1 MHSKTFTRSV
11 MTLALGFGLAGTLAP
26 ASLLAAPVGNMATSA
41 DNRWSLD
48 IGVERSRR
56 EMTQRGDAEAGS
68 DSFSTGGDRLNGGD
82 LSFDETPINGGGTRT
97 ISEGFNGLKAD
108 EEQTDLFAQLNY
120 AVTPR
125 IELYGRVGATQSRLT
140 NFSSF
145 NPYRE
150 DSESFTENGPTRS
163 DRFEHSSISQN
174 DGDYHQSGSTDVGWL
189 AAVGGRFNLHE
200 WNERGVALNLDV
212 MYQIRNAGGGWD
224 TYSPFFFGGENDVVS
239 VDGHKSSEWH
249 AALVLERVVGDF
261 RPYGGLKYA
270 RVKSEYDLVRTSEF
284 EELDGST
291 GKLRLRNQRE
301 LGFLGGM
308 EYRMTP
314 AMSILGEIR
323 AGDETA
329 LNLGVR
335 YRFN

>member
-41 DNRWSLD
+41 DNRWSLS

-56 EMTQRGDAEAGS
+56 EMSQNGDAEVGS
-68 DSFSTGGDRLNGGD
+68 VTSTSPNGDRL
-82 LSFDETPINGGGTRT
+82 DEGPISDGPINGGGGGQTFT
-97 ISEGFNGLKAD
+97 EGFNGLNAD

-120 AVTPR
+120 SVTPR
-125 IELYGRVGATQSRLT
+125 IELYGRVGATQSRLS
-140 NFSSF
+140 NFSSINGYF
-145 NPYRE
+145 E
-150 DSESFTENGPTRS
+150 QSFSEGDGFTVRDRDEFGPIPQEAAG
-163 DRFEHSSISQN
+163 F
-174 DGDYHQSGSTDVGWL
+174 QSGSTDVGWL

-212 MYQIRNAGGGWD
+212 MYQIRDAGGGWD
-224 TYSPFFFGGENDVVS
+224 TYSPIFSEGSNEVVS

-270 RVKSEYDLVRTSEF
+270 RVKSEYDLVRSSEF

-291 GKLRLRNQRE
+291 GTLRLQNRRE
-301 LGFLGGM
+301 LGLLGGM
-308 EYRMTP
+308 EYQINP